1 MPEVCVN
8 VGTDPKLAP
17 APNVNEPDVS
27 TKLVEGLIVPLV
39 KFKVGPLIVKVVQ
52 VIVPI
57 LLKVPAGYEN
67 VLEQVK
73 L

>member
-1 MPEVCVN
+1 VN

-17 APNVNEPDVS
+17 EPKVNEPAVS
-27 TKLVEGLIVPLV
+27 TKLVEGLIVPLE
-39 KFKVGPLIVKVVQ
+39 KLKAGPLTVKVVQ

-57 LLKVPAGYEN
+57 LLKVPAGYVNE
-67 VLEQVK
+67 LEQVK